1 MRRRLYAVFRRIGA
15 GDPVTRARSAALR
28 SRNFEMGGRRTSA
41 RLESPLWQAFDEI
54 CADHGVNRAGL
65 ARMIDARRVSGTG
78 LTSALRIFLLSYY
91 RAAAR
96 KETRSQTDEAFL
108 TLIAALDNVGPS
120 GEKPSVIPEK
130 P

>member
-1 MRRRLYAVFRRIGA
+1 MC
-15 GDPVTRARSAALR
+15 
-28 SRNFEMGGRRTSA
+28 GRRTSA

-65 ARMIDARRVSGTG
+65 ARMIDARRVRGTG

-96 KETRSQTDEAFL
+96 KDTRSRTDEAL
-108 TLIAALDNVGPS
+108 LNLISALDHVGPS
-120 GEKPSVIPEK
+120 GDGPLLGAETLVSEAKAPLSAN
-130 P
+130 